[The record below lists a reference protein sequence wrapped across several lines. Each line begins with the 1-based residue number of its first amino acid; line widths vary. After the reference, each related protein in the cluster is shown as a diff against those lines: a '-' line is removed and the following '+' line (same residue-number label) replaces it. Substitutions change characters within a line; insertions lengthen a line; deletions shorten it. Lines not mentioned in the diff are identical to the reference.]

1 MLRHILAWVSA
12 VAVVLAVTSPAPAQS
27 TLRKDR
33 ASVSQKGS
41 LLVFPAVEI
50 KWDVDGVVTQ
60 DTLLSL
66 ANDYPDDVYIQL
78 YMVNGDAPLDAVI
91 DEKTEEILEPEHPG
105 WNWADCQMLLTPNQ
119 PTYWSA
125 LTGLPAGCQPFT
137 VLDDSIPMGRPDLE
151 GPPGSRVLRGFLVA
165 WAVDVRGHEIRWN
178 HLSGSAMTVDYSV
191 TTAWEY
197 NAYAFQARS
206 SEHGQETDQLPGVL
220 RLDGFEYDIPY
231 EKLFMMFYA
240 TGAQFMT
247 ATRGLTVVDT
257 DVTLMPVTADLRQ
270 DSVGPITTK
279 AKFDIWNMNET
290 RFSGTE
296 RCVTCWDQTLMSNY
310 EVPNNFLRQ
319 HLQTDVGK
327 ARIDGIASILCD
339 TGDCFERTGD
349 FGIPGV
355 CSVNAALLGVTNK
368 LLAIEGTSCAN
379 DAAAGSTLVGMGE
392 EAALILYDII
402 SPPTELRSP
411 GADRIEQLSA
421 PTRRSKQRPR

>member
-1 MLRHILAWVSA
+1 
-12 VAVVLAVTSPAPAQS
+12 
-27 TLRKDR
+27 
-33 ASVSQKGS
+33 
-41 LLVFPAVEI
+41 
-50 KWDVDGVVTQ
+50 
-60 DTLLSL
+60 
-66 ANDYPDDVYIQL
+66 
-78 YMVNGDAPLDAVI
+78 
-91 DEKTEEILEPEHPG
+91 
-105 WNWADCQMLLTPNQ
+105 
-119 PTYWSA
+119 
-125 LTGLPAGCQPFT
+125 
-137 VLDDSIPMGRPDLE
+137 
-151 GPPGSRVLRGFLVA
+151 
-165 WAVDVRGHEIRWN
+165 
-178 HLSGSAMTVDYSV
+178 MTVDYSV

-206 SEHGQETDQLPGVL
+206 SEHGQETDQAPGVL

-327 ARIDGIASILCD
+327 ARID
-339 TGDCFERTGD
+339 
-349 FGIPGV
+349 
-355 CSVNAALLGVTNK
+355 
-368 LLAIEGTSCAN
+368 
-379 DAAAGSTLVGMGE
+379 
-392 EAALILYDII
+392 
-402 SPPTELRSP
+402 
-411 GADRIEQLSA
+411 
-421 PTRRSKQRPR
+421 